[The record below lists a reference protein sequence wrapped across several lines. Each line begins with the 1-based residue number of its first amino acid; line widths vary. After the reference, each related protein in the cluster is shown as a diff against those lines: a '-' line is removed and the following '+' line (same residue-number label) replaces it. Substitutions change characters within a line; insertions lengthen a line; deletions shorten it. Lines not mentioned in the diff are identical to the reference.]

1 MVKLLILN
9 PTVNRETSVSVI
21 NKAESEG
28 QDTQRIAIMKF

>member
-9 PTVNRETSVSVI
+9 SAVNSETFASVV

-28 QDTQRIAIMKF
+28 HDTQRNAIMKF